1 MTTNIPPHNL
11 GEIIDATIYLI
22 EHPKA
27 TVKDLFEIVKGPD
40 FPTGGEIYDKKT
52 MIQTYST
59 GRGPIV
65 NRAKAE
71 IVESK
76 IGKYQIII
84 NEITYGT
91 NKANLILKI
100 ADLYKAKKLQGI
112 KDVRDESDKDGVRV
126 VVDLKSDA
134 NPQKLLN
141 RLYKLTD
148 LQKTFHMNNVGFGCR
163 EVFSHRYCLWL
174 VVLVRVY

>member
-1 MTTNIPPHNL
+1 MGQDKSHRFLPARFPQLLVNGIFGIAVGMTTNIPPHNL

-91 NKANLILKI
+91 NKANYFK
-100 ADLYKAKKLQGI
+100 
-112 KDVRDESDKDGVRV
+112 
-126 VVDLKSDA
+126 
-134 NPQKLLN
+134 N
-141 RLYKLTD
+141 
-148 LQKTFHMNNVGFGCR
+148 C
-163 EVFSHRYCLWL
+163 
-174 VVLVRVY
+174 